1 MAKSYVTKFVEYVD
15 ICKQNLKSN
24 LAEKDCYVDDNDTL
38 DTLVNKVGSMQ
49 PPPAPDAIPSTYV
62 RDSNL
67 PDLDAMFDADPLRY
81 ANGGQYYSC
90 AYAVGLYANY
100 STSYDVSLSLNYTS
114 GKTTKIVFEK
124 SGREIDATT
133 TTVTFKLNEDD
144 LYTLTDGTKVFVIKI
159 YSDIGENSSI
169 FYSGGSWFP
178 IEVIEDNSIAIYGYN
193 TKYLRYYKAFAR
205 ASANGFNNFGYA
217 YPNATVIINGNILLT
232 STTYISKEFIINGD
246 YTGTSSSIT
255 FTGSQNTPVKRF
267 IVPAVSQNA
276 QYYGSIELVLSV
288 TYYSQGSEIY
298 IPNSYSSIIT
308 NTTTSNV
315 PLPIETLHIPNS
327 ISVVNANYGWFVGK
341 NSPVF
346 DCLFNVTMSD
356 NAFALPTSTFALYFD
371 KMPNLTIA
379 SLTNIVNALADR
391 TGKTAGTVRF
401 TKVHQKKLTEE
412 QIASLQSRNWTVS
425 FV

>member
-24 LAEKDCYVDDNDTL
+24 LAEKGSYVDDNDTL
-38 DTLVNKVGSMQ
+38 DALVNKVGSMQ

-90 AYAVGLYANY
+90 AYGVGLYASY
-100 STSYDVSLSLNYTS
+100 STSYDVSLPMNYVS

-124 SGREIDATT
+124 SGREINATS

-144 LYTLTDGTKVFVIKI
+144 LYTLTDGTKVFVIKT
-159 YSDIGENSSI
+159 YSDYGENNQI
-169 FYSGGSWFP
+169 FQSGGAWFP
-178 IEVIEDNSIAIYGYN
+178 IEIIEDNSVSLMSFN
-193 TKYLRYYKAFAR
+193 SKYMRYYKVFVR
-205 ASANGFNNFGYA
+205 TSAKGLNSSSYFF
-217 YPNATVIINGNILLT
+217 PNATIIINGNIT
-232 STTYISKEFIINGD
+232 SNLPISKELIINGD
-246 YTGTSSSIT
+246 YTGSNNYVT
-255 FTGSQNTPVKRF
+255 FSGSQSCPIKKF

-276 QYYGSIELVLSV
+276 NYYGSMGLTLSS

-298 IPNSYSSIIT
+298 IPNSYTSID
-308 NTTTSNV
+308 TTSSTQNM

-327 ISVVNANYGWFVGK
+327 LKNTGSTYSWFTGAG
-341 NSPVF
+341 SPIF

-356 NAFALPTSTFALYFD
+356 NAFALPTSTFTLYFD
-371 KMPNLTIA
+371 KMPNLTVA

-412 QIASLQSRNWTVS
+412 QISSLQSRNWTVS

>member
-24 LAEKDCYVDDNDTL
+24 LAEKGSYVDDNDTL
-38 DTLVNKVGSMQ
+38 DTLVNKVGAMQ

-90 AYAVGLYANY
+90 AYGVGLYASY
-100 STSYDVSLSLNYTS
+100 STTYDVSLKVNYTS

-124 SGREIDATT
+124 SGREINATSNS
-133 TTVTFKLNEDD
+133 VSFKLNEED

-159 YSDIGENSSI
+159 YSDVGENTSI
-169 FYSGGSWFP
+169 FYGDCHWFP
-178 IEVIEDNSIAIYGYN
+178 IELIEDNTIAIQGARTQN
-193 TKYLRYYKAFAR
+193 LRYYKAFVR
-205 ASANGFNNFGYA
+205 ASANGFNNISSV
-217 YPNATVIINGNILLT
+217 YPNATMIINGNILLN
-232 STTYISKEFIINGD
+232 STTYTPKELIINGD
-246 YTGTSSSIT
+246 YTGTNQTVT
-255 FTGSQNTPVKRF
+255 FSGNYNSPVKKF
-267 IVPAVSQNA
+267 IVPAVSQNSN
-276 QYYGSIELVLSV
+276 YYGSTILVLS
-288 TYYSQGSEIY
+288 TTNYSQGSEIY
-298 IPNSYSSIIT
+298 IPNSYARIYT
-308 NTTTSNV
+308 DTTTNSL

-327 ISVVNANYGWFVGK
+327 IKSAGSKYDWFIGAG
-341 NSPVF
+341 SPIF
-346 DCLFNVTMSD
+346 DNLFNVTMSD
-356 NAFALPTSTFALYFD
+356 NAFALPTASFSLYFD

>member
-24 LAEKDCYVDDNDTL
+24 LAEKGSYVDDNDTL
-38 DTLVNKVGSMQ
+38 DALVNKVGSMQ

-90 AYAVGLYANY
+90 AYCVGLYANY
-100 STSYDVSLSLNYTS
+100 STGYDVSLSLNYTS

-124 SGREIDATT
+124 SGREINATSGT
-133 TTVTFKLNEDD
+133 TQFKLNEED

-159 YSDIGENSSI
+159 YSDVGENTQVFSSTGAWYPLEI
-169 FYSGGSWFP
+169 F
-178 IEVIEDNSIAIYGYN
+178 EDNSISPLSFQ
-193 TKYLRYYKAFAR
+193 TKYLRYYKLFQR
-205 ASANGFNNFGYA
+205 TSAKGFNGTGYIF
-217 YPNATVIINGNILLT
+217 PNATVILNGNILI
-232 STTYISKEFIINGD
+232 SSQANISKELIINGD
-246 YTGTSSSIT
+246 YTGSSSSIM
-255 FTGSQNTPVKRF
+255 FNGSQSCPVKKF

-276 QYYGSIELVLSV
+276 TYYGSVELTLSI

-298 IPNSYSSIIT
+298 IPNSYTKIIT
-308 NTTTSNV
+308 NTTTTNV
-315 PLPIETLHIPNS
+315 ALPIETLHIPNS
-327 ISVVNANYGWFVGK
+327 ISVTNGNYDWFVGK
-341 NSPVF
+341 NGPIF
-346 DCLFNVTMSD
+346 DSLFNVTMSD

-391 TGKTAGTVRF
+391 TGKPAGTARF

>member
-24 LAEKDCYVDDNDTL
+24 LAEKGSYVDDNDTL
-38 DTLVNKVGSMQ
+38 DALVNKVGSMQ

-90 AYAVGLYANY
+90 AYGVGLYASY
-100 STSYDVSLSLNYTS
+100 STTYDVSLTVNYIS

-124 SGREIDATT
+124 SGREINATS

-144 LYTLTDGTKVFVIKI
+144 LYTLTDGTKVFVIKT
-159 YSDIGENSSI
+159 YSDYGENNQI
-169 FYSGGSWFP
+169 FQSGGAWFP
-178 IEVIEDNSIAIYGYN
+178 IEIIEDNSVSLMSFN
-193 TKYLRYYKAFAR
+193 SKYMRYYKVFVR
-205 ASANGFNNFGYA
+205 TSAKGLNSSSYFF
-217 YPNATVIINGNILLT
+217 PNATIIINGNIT
-232 STTYISKEFIINGD
+232 SNLPISKELIINGD
-246 YTGTSSSIT
+246 YTGSNNYVT
-255 FTGSQNTPVKRF
+255 FSGSQSCPIKKF

-276 QYYGSIELVLSV
+276 NYYGSMGLTLSS

-298 IPNSYSSIIT
+298 IPNSYTSID
-308 NTTTSNV
+308 TTTSTQNMAI
-315 PLPIETLHIPNS
+315 PIETLHIPNS
-327 ISVVNANYGWFVGK
+327 LKNTGSTYCWFTGAG
-341 NSPVF
+341 SPIF

-356 NAFALPTSTFALYFD
+356 NAFALPTSTFTLYFD
-371 KMPNLTIA
+371 KMPNLTVA

>member
-24 LAEKDCYVDDNDTL
+24 LAEKGSYVDDNDTL
-38 DTLVNKVGSMQ
+38 DSLVNKVGSMQ

-90 AYAVGLYANY
+90 AYGVGLYASY

-124 SGREIDATT
+124 SGREINATS
-133 TTVTFKLNEDD
+133 TTVSFKLNEDD

-159 YSDIGENSSI
+159 YSDAGENTPI
-169 FYSGGSWFP
+169 FYGGGSWFP
-178 IEVIEDNSIAIYGYN
+178 IELIEDNTIAIQGIRTQN
-193 TKYLRYYKAFAR
+193 LRYYKAFVR
-205 ASANGFNNFGYA
+205 ASANGFNNIGST
-217 YPNATVIINGNILLT
+217 YPNATIIINGNIT
-232 STTYISKEFIINGD
+232 SNLPISKELIINGD
-246 YTGTSSSIT
+246 YTGTNQTVNFSGTYNS
-255 FTGSQNTPVKRF
+255 PVKKF
-267 IVPAVSQNA
+267 IVPAVSQNSN
-276 QYYGSIELVLSV
+276 YYGSTILVLST

-298 IPNSYSSIIT
+298 IPNSYARIYTNNSS
-308 NTTTSNV
+308 NNL
-315 PLPIETLHIPNS
+315 PLPIETLNIPNS
-327 ISVVNANYGWFVGK
+327 LKNAGSQYDWFVGV
-341 NSPVF
+341 NSPIF
-346 DCLFNVTMSD
+346 DSLFNVTMSD
-356 NAFALPTSTFALYFD
+356 NAFALPTSTFTLYFD
-371 KMPNLTIA
+371 KMPNLTVA

-425 FV
+425 VV